1 MITGVNLSKKFG
13 DTGLSKTDITVNEGE
28 LVVLSGQ
35 SGCGKSTLLNILT
48 GMLSP
53 DTGTVTIN
61 GEDLYKLPEKK
72 RAKLRRNVTGYM
84 MQKNSLIPEL
94 TVLQNILFS
103 SGLKGSD
110 EDRKKAEDI
119 AESLHIADRLDAYP
133 GELSGGE
140 YRRAVL
146 ARVLMLDTPVI
157 VADEPTSNLD
167 MESAGVVR
175 TILTGLN
182 REGKTL
188 IVATHDQMLIDCAE
202 KVIAV

>member
-1 MITGVNLSKKFG
+1 MITGVNLSKKFE

-28 LVVLSGQ
+28 FVVLSGH

-103 SGLKGSD
+103 SGLKGSA

-188 IVATHDQMLIDCAE
+188 IVATHDQMLIDCSE

>member
-110 EDRKKAEDI
+110 EDRKKAKDI

-188 IVATHDQMLIDCAE
+188 IVATHDQMLIDCAK

>member
-175 TILTGLN
+175 SILTGLN

>member
-167 MESAGVVR
+167 IESAGVVR
-175 TILTGLN
+175 SILTGLN